1 MFEDYLVRN
10 GMDHNM
16 AEEAAAV
23 VRYALSL
30 PKEMVPLR
38 PDEKSPFGE
47 SAARIVHAPGHAD
60 NQLVLHD
67 EVRGILFA
75 ADHLLLG
82 ITPNIGLWPESEPY
96 PLARYLESL
105 EGMLG
110 LGAGPRAP
118 RARARLSRPG
128 RPDRGVDPP
137 PRGTAG
143 EDEA

>member
-1 MFEDYLVRN
+1 MQTGMFEDYLVRN
-10 GMDHNM
+10 RMDRNM

-82 ITPNIGLWPESEPY
+82 ITPNIGLWPESE
-96 PLARYLESL
+96 S
-105 EGMLG
+105 
-110 LGAGPRAP
+110 
-118 RARARLSRPG
+118 
-128 RPDRGVDPP
+128 
-137 PRGTAG
+137 
-143 EDEA
+143 